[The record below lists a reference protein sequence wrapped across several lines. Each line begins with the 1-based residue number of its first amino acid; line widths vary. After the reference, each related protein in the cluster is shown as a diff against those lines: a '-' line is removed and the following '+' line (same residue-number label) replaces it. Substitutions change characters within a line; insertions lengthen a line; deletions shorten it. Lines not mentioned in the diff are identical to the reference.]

1 MKILQFLKNNFGFYK
16 IVIEKEE
23 DNIFSDDEYILK
35 KVCLNNDELE
45 EFIQSD
51 NDNYVK
57 LNIKFRKEF
66 PDLLDNPKKVI
77 PKEEKENPVKDFECS
92 YNKNESKKKLE
103 EKIEKKKKGK
113 NKSDKIEKNKDEEKE
128 NNKNN
133 ENDIQSFFELKEVI
147 LQNQE
152 KLKENDA
159 IILSLTKQCR
169 EMGLKIRKLNSKRKE
184 KMKQQ
189 RKERMQFNSEISQLK
204 DEVAELKKEN
214 GKIKFRNTCKGIID
228 LIYGS
233 LFEYTLDISYIKK
246 KNIVK
251 KN

>member
-1 MKILQFLKNNFGFYK
+1 MNQ
-16 IVIEKEE
+16 
-23 DNIFSDDEYILK
+23 
-35 KVCLNNDELE
+35 
-45 EFIQSD
+45 
-51 NDNYVK
+51 
-57 LNIKFRKEF
+57 
-66 PDLLDNPKKVI
+66 
-77 PKEEKENPVKDFECS
+77 
-92 YNKNESKKKLE
+92 KKKLE
-103 EKIEKKKKGK
+103 DKIEKKKKEK
-113 NKSDKIEKNKDEEKE
+113 NKSDKREKHKDEEKE

-184 KMKQQ
+184 QMKQQ